1 MAEHFEGQSQP
12 PPGFLEVWKLA
23 HALRLGSACDP
34 SLSAAST
41 FPQQTLN
48 LLGCPA
54 GMAAMAKLLVVD
66 DEPRTAELTAELLRR
81 AGYLVEVV
89 VSGTE
94 ALARVRMSAPD
105 LMLLDYE
112 MPDMD
117 APEVLDQLRSDNGR
131 IAFPVIILTGARQ
144 AAGDQVVGIERGAT
158 DYIVKGTD
166 RQVLL
171 ARVRGALRDQ
181 NSADHVVVRGRLRLD
196 AARGQAW
203 LGERSLKLERR
214 PLLMLQMLAS
224 RTGEVVTRAE
234 LLEHVWG
241 STYAGF
247 EHSVEQAAHEI
258 RRSLQEPG
266 WIETVRGIGYR
277 FVTQA

>member
-1 MAEHFEGQSQP
+1 
-12 PPGFLEVWKLA
+12 
-23 HALRLGSACDP
+23 
-34 SLSAAST
+34 
-41 FPQQTLN
+41 
-48 LLGCPA
+48 
-54 GMAAMAKLLVVD
+54 MAKLLVVD

>member
-1 MAEHFEGQSQP
+1 
-12 PPGFLEVWKLA
+12 
-23 HALRLGSACDP
+23 
-34 SLSAAST
+34 
-41 FPQQTLN
+41 
-48 LLGCPA
+48 
-54 GMAAMAKLLVVD
+54 MAAIAKLLVVD

-94 ALARVRMSAPD
+94 ALARVKVSSPD

-131 IAFPVIILTGARQ
+131 VAFPVIILTGARQ
-144 AAGDQVVGIERGAT
+144 GAGDQVVGIERGAT

-171 ARVRGALRDQ
+171 ARVRAALRDQ
-181 NSADHVVVRGRLRLD
+181 GAADRVVVRGRLRLD

-214 PLLMLQMLAS
+214 PLLMLQLLAG

-234 LLEHVWG
+234 LLERVWG
-241 STYAGF
+241 SSYAGF
-247 EHSVEQAAHEI
+247 EHSVEQAVHEI
-258 RRSLQEPG
+258 RRALQEPG